1 MSALL
6 YYWQQLEFI
15 WPWLFALAPLPWL
28 IRLLIKPAA
37 ERQIPLLAPH
47 LMHRLQQP
55 KQANLLSLTRRKQT
69 LPILLILIWLLVLLA
84 SMRPVWFLQSD
95 PFQASGKDLMLAVD
109 LSGSMEKPDMPLSG
123 RKVDRLTAVKYVV
136 HDFIAQ
142 RQGDRMGLVVF
153 GTQAFLQSP
162 LSYDLKTVQ
171 TLLNETEIGMAGN
184 NTAIGDAIGI
194 TLKHLQK
201 TNQKNTV
208 LILLTDGSNTA
219 GAVQPIDAANQAK
232 KMGLKIYTIGIGQ
245 VRSKGID
252 TFLYGN
258 SRDMDVAT
266 LQRIAEITGGQFFVA
281 SDTNQLNEVYATI
294 NQLESNQHDINNY
307 RLREELFYW
316 PLGIALILSFW
327 IAWRRLYPD
336 AILLPTQLEKTKP
349 PHSPKPTRDDS

>member
-28 IRLLIKPAA
+28 IRMLIKPAA
-37 ERQIPLLAPH
+37 QRQIPLLAPH
-47 LMHRLQQP
+47 LIHRLQQP
-55 KQANLLSLTRRKQT
+55 QSGQLLTLHQPRQT
-69 LPILLILIWLLVLLA
+69 LPVILIAIWLLVLLA

-95 PFQASGKDLMLAVD
+95 PFQASGKDIMLAVD
-109 LSGSMEKPDMPLSG
+109 LSGSMEKPDMPLRG
-123 RKVDRLTAVKYVV
+123 REVDRLTAVKHVV
-136 HDFIAQ
+136 HDFIEQ
-142 RQGDRMGLVVF
+142 REGDRMGLVVF

-194 TLKHLQK
+194 TLKHLEK
-201 TNQKNTV
+201 TDQQHTV
-208 LILLTDGSNTA
+208 LVLLTDGSNTA
-219 GAVQPIDAANQAK
+219 GAVQPIDAANQAE

-252 TFLYGN
+252 TFLYGK
-258 SRDMDVAT
+258 SRDMDIAT
-266 LQRIAEITGGQFFVA
+266 LQRIAEITGGQFFIA

-294 NQLESNQHDINNY
+294 SQLESSQHDINNY

-316 PLGIALILSFW
+316 PLGMALLLSFW
-327 IAWRRLYPD
+327 VTWRRLYPHVV
-336 AILLPTQLEKTKP
+336 LLPTQLEKTQSNE
-349 PHSPKPTRDDS
+349 SPKEKS